1 MNIIVF
7 KKFNNFS
14 SQQNKDTENLINC
27 KYYNIDE
34 IQSLNN
40 LNHKDALNLF
50 HIKTGSLSKNI
61 EEPEYLIDS
70 KIKN

>member
-7 KKFNNFS
+7 KEFNNFS

-40 LNHKDALNLF
+40 LNHKDPLNLL